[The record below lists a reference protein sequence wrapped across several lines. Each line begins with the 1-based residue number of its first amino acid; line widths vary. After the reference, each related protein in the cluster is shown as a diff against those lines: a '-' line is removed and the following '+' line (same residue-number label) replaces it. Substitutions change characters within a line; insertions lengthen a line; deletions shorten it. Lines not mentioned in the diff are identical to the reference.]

1 MSRELK
7 TWVSDQLHTLVG
19 FSEANLADYVCGLAN
34 KQRSAQGLLTALHEA
49 DVPDNAATRRFAS
62 ELWSRVPRQKA
73 ASADKARDK
82 ETIALNKHNDSYR
95 PVEADGADEAD
106 EVTAAVQQALAAKEK
121 ERRRSEKHERKRQR
135 ADDKEEK
142 REREK
147 AAAPLD
153 PEEARAQD
161 IRERDELAERLRMR
175 DLANT
180 KTLRGPE
187 AAAQEAR
194 QGDSQRLLAADTA
207 DDKAELLDE
216 LRRAARH
223 KYLAEREKKMLEA
236 ARDDLADEK
245 FLWNEGELTEREIA
259 ENRHKEKL
267 YDLANQRV
275 NISDKVDGYKMP
287 TAYDE
292 EGNTDQNKRFEPL
305 MARYQEE
312 EGEELTEYQAWDANQ
327 IKRSTARVGAQDRK
341 GKTQIGGVR
350 EEDYGLVMATDEQ
363 IEFISDEIVSGN
375 LQAEESKVAAP
386 TVKQTL
392 AEVRKSLPVFP
403 YREQIIEAVNEY
415 QVLIIVCETGSGKT
429 TQIPQYLHEAGYTA
443 DNKKVGCTQPRRVAA
458 MSVASRVAQEVGTK
472 LGNEVGYAI
481 RFEDCTSERTVLK
494 YMTDGMLLREFLGEP
509 DLASYS
515 AIILDE
521 AHERTL
527 HTDIL
532 FGLLKD
538 IARFRPELKLLVS
551 SATLDAAKFSGY
563 FDDAPVFNIPGRR
576 YPVDIMYT
584 KAPEADYVEAAVVT
598 TLQIHITQPL
608 PGDILIFFT
617 GQDEIESA
625 LETLQHRTRGFGTK
639 IPELLVLP
647 IYANLPSDM
656 QAKIFEPTPPGA
668 RKVVLATNIAETSIT
683 IDNIVYVI
691 DPGFAKQNSYNPKT
705 GMESLIVTPVAKAS
719 ANQRAG
725 RAGRVAPGKCF
736 RLYTKWAYLNELD
749 DNTIPEIQRTN
760 LGSVVLMLKSLGI
773 NDLIHFDF
781 MDPPPA
787 ETLIR
792 ALEQLYALSALNDR
806 GELTKM
812 GRRMAEFP
820 MDPQLSKMLIKAAEY
835 GVSTEIL
842 SICGMLQIGAS
853 VFYRPKERALHAD
866 NARINFHKPG
876 GDHMTL
882 LHVWNCWAETQ
893 FSTQWCFEN
902 FIQVRSMRKA
912 RDIRE
917 QLESMMER
925 VEVDLVSNV
934 GDVDAICK
942 AITAGFFYHTAKL
955 QKSLDYRTVKHPQTV
970 HIHPSSSLHQSQPRW
985 VVYHELV
992 FTTKE
997 FMRQIVEIKPEWLCE
1012 IAPHYYKKNDVEDDA
1027 GKKLPKMGMGKA
1039 GGSRVVERGL
1049 IEGAEHRAAAPG

>member
-207 DDKAELLDE
+207 DEKAELLDE

-415 QVLIIVCETGSGKT
+415 QVLIIVGETGSGKT

>member
-1 MSRELK
+1 
-7 TWVSDQLHTLVG
+7 
-19 FSEANLADYVCGLAN
+19 
-34 KQRSAQGLLTALHEA
+34 
-49 DVPDNAATRRFAS
+49 
-62 ELWSRVPRQKA
+62 
-73 ASADKARDK
+73 
-82 ETIALNKHNDSYR
+82 
-95 PVEADGADEAD
+95 
-106 EVTAAVQQALAAKEK
+106 
-121 ERRRSEKHERKRQR
+121 
-135 ADDKEEK
+135 
-142 REREK
+142 
-147 AAAPLD
+147 
-153 PEEARAQD
+153 
-161 IRERDELAERLRMR
+161 
-175 DLANT
+175 
-180 KTLRGPE
+180 
-187 AAAQEAR
+187 
-194 QGDSQRLLAADTA
+194 
-207 DDKAELLDE
+207 
-216 LRRAARH
+216 
-223 KYLAEREKKMLEA
+223 
-236 ARDDLADEK
+236 
-245 FLWNEGELTEREIA
+245 
-259 ENRHKEKL
+259 
-267 YDLANQRV
+267 
-275 NISDKVDGYKMP
+275 
-287 TAYDE
+287 
-292 EGNTDQNKRFEPL
+292 
-305 MARYQEE
+305 
-312 EGEELTEYQAWDANQ
+312 
-327 IKRSTARVGAQDRK
+327 
-341 GKTQIGGVR
+341 
-350 EEDYGLVMATDEQ
+350 
-363 IEFISDEIVSGN
+363 
-375 LQAEESKVAAP
+375 
-386 TVKQTL
+386 
-392 AEVRKSLPVFP
+392 
-403 YREQIIEAVNEY
+403 
-415 QVLIIVCETGSGKT
+415 
-429 TQIPQYLHEAGYTA
+429 
-443 DNKKVGCTQPRRVAA
+443 
-458 MSVASRVAQEVGTK
+458 
-472 LGNEVGYAI
+472 
-481 RFEDCTSERTVLK
+481 
-494 YMTDGMLLREFLGEP
+494 
-509 DLASYS
+509 
-515 AIILDE
+515 
-521 AHERTL
+521 
-527 HTDIL
+527 
-532 FGLLKD
+532 
-538 IARFRPELKLLVS
+538 
-551 SATLDAAKFSGY
+551 
-563 FDDAPVFNIPGRR
+563 
-576 YPVDIMYT
+576 
-584 KAPEADYVEAAVVT
+584 
-598 TLQIHITQPL
+598 
-608 PGDILIFFT
+608 
-617 GQDEIESA
+617 
-625 LETLQHRTRGFGTK
+625 
-639 IPELLVLP
+639 
-647 IYANLPSDM
+647 
-656 QAKIFEPTPPGA
+656 
-668 RKVVLATNIAETSIT
+668 
-683 IDNIVYVI
+683 
-691 DPGFAKQNSYNPKT
+691 
-705 GMESLIVTPVAKAS
+705 MESLIVTPVAKAS

-1049 IEGAEHRAAAPG
+1049 VEGAEHRAAAPG

>member
-415 QVLIIVCETGSGKT
+415 QVLIIVGETGSGKT

-527 HTDIL
+527 HMDIL
-532 FGLLKD
+532 VGLLKD

>member
-415 QVLIIVCETGSGKT
+415 QVLIIVGETGSGKT

>member
-19 FSEANLADYVCGLAN
+19 FSEANLADYVCALPN
-34 KQRSAQGLLTALHEA
+34 KHRSAQGLLTALHEA
-49 DVPDNAATRRFAS
+49 DVPDKPETRRFAS

-73 ASADKARDK
+73 TSADKARDK
-82 ETIALNKHNDSYR
+82 ETMALNKHNDSYR
-95 PVEADGADEAD
+95 PVEADVADEAD

-187 AAAQEAR
+187 AAAQVAR
-194 QGDSQRLLAADTA
+194 QDDSQRLLAADTA
-207 DDKAELLDE
+207 DEKAELLDE

-259 ENRHKEKL
+259 ENKHKEKL

-275 NISDKVDGYKMP
+275 NISDKVDRYTMP

-312 EGEELTEYQAWDANQ
+312 EGEELNEYQAWDANQ
-327 IKRSTARVGAQDRK
+327 IKRSTAQVGAQDRK

-415 QVLIIVCETGSGKT
+415 QVLIIVGETGSGKT

-576 YPVDIMYT
+576 YPVDILYT

-608 PGDILIFFT
+608 PGDVLIFFT
-617 GQDEIESA
+617 RRCSTARAASA
-625 LETLQHRTRGFGTK
+625 RRSPSCSCSPSTPTCRATCRPRSSSRRRPARARSCWRPTSPRPRSPSTTSSTSSTQASPSRTRT
-639 IPELLVLP
+639 
-647 IYANLPSDM
+647 
-656 QAKIFEPTPPGA
+656 T
-668 RKVVLATNIAETSIT
+668 RR
-683 IDNIVYVI
+683 
-691 DPGFAKQNSYNPKT
+691 
-705 GMESLIVTPVAKAS
+705 
-719 ANQRAG
+719 RA
-725 RAGRVAPGKCF
+725 
-736 RLYTKWAYLNELD
+736 W
-749 DNTIPEIQRTN
+749 
-760 LGSVVLMLKSLGI
+760 S
-773 NDLIHFDF
+773 
-781 MDPPPA
+781 
-787 ETLIR
+787 
-792 ALEQLYALSALNDR
+792 
-806 GELTKM
+806 
-812 GRRMAEFP
+812 
-820 MDPQLSKMLIKAAEY
+820 
-835 GVSTEIL
+835 
-842 SICGMLQIGAS
+842 
-853 VFYRPKERALHAD
+853 
-866 NARINFHKPG
+866 
-876 GDHMTL
+876 
-882 LHVWNCWAETQ
+882 
-893 FSTQWCFEN
+893 
-902 FIQVRSMRKA
+902 RS
-912 RDIRE
+912 
-917 QLESMMER
+917 S
-925 VEVDLVSNV
+925 
-934 GDVDAICK
+934 
-942 AITAGFFYHTAKL
+942 
-955 QKSLDYRTVKHPQTV
+955 
-970 HIHPSSSLHQSQPRW
+970 
-985 VVYHELV
+985 
-992 FTTKE
+992 
-997 FMRQIVEIKPEWLCE
+997 
-1012 IAPHYYKKNDVEDDA
+1012 
-1027 GKKLPKMGMGKA
+1027 
-1039 GGSRVVERGL
+1039 
-1049 IEGAEHRAAAPG
+1049 